1 MKVLVCLDIPE
12 IGIELM
18 KKEGLEVTKWNKE
31 RPMTSE
37 ELDDLTQKH
46 DALLST
52 GAYNIDTSFLGKH
65 SHLKIISQFAVGYD
79 NIDVE
84 AATAFKIPIA
94 NTPNAMTDATADI
107 AFGLILATARKM
119 CYMHKRIIEDQWKFF
134 RPQANLGQELKNKTL
149 GVFGLGTIGMELA
162 KRCKGAYNM
171 DVIYCNRSTNA
182 TAESELNAKR
192 VDFDE
197 LLQESDVISLHCAL
211 TDETRNKFDKEA
223 FNKMKETAIF
233 INTSRGGV
241 HNETD
246 LIEALKMG
254 RIWGAG
260 LDVTNPEPMKKD
272 NPLLFMEN
280 VAVTPHIGSATIDA
294 RNRMSKYA
302 AENIIACY
310 RGDKIPYVL
319 NSF

>member
-12 IGIELM
+12 IGIALM
-18 KKEGLEVTKWNKE
+18 KKEGLEVTKWDKE
-31 RPMTSE
+31 RPMTPK

-52 GAYNIDTSFLGKH
+52 GSYRIDVPFLKKH
-65 SHLKIISQFAVGYD
+65 SHLKIISQYAVGYD
-79 NIDVE
+79 NIDVD
-84 AATAFKIPIA
+84 AATSFNIPIA
-94 NTPNAMTDATADI
+94 NAPNAMTDATADI

-119 CYMHKRIIEDQWKFF
+119 CYMHKRIIEGEWKFF

-171 DVIYCNRSTNA
+171 DVIYCNRTVNSE
-182 TAESELNAKR
+182 AERELNAKK
-192 VDFDE
+192 VDFEE
-197 LLQESDVISLHCAL
+197 LLQKSDILSLHCAL
-211 TDETRNKFDKEA
+211 TDETRNKFDKDA
-223 FNKMKETAIF
+223 FGKMKKTAIF

-246 LIEALKMG
+246 LINALKE
-254 RIWGAG
+254 REIWGAG

-294 RNRMSKYA
+294 RNRMAEYA
-302 AENIIACY
+302 AQNIIACY
-310 RGDKIPYVL
+310 RGEKIPYAL
-319 NSF
+319 NLS